1 MFVCLCQ
8 NVTDGD
14 IRRAMREK
22 GLSTLREVREA
33 LGVAAQCGRCARCAR
48 QVIAEELAF
57 PRGAEQAGSAD
68 GRGCIPMA
76 VAA

>member
-14 IRRAMREK
+14 IRRTMREK
-22 GLSTLREVREA
+22 GLSTLREVREELA
-33 LGVAAQCGRCARCAR
+33 VASQCGRCARCAR

-57 PRGAEQAGSAD
+57 QRGAEQAASAG
-68 GRGCIPMA
+68 GRACIPIA